1 MSKRT
6 PFRRGAKQGE
16 EQLFHC
22 NGQLQV
28 SKRFDQDKLIPQTL
42 NYFDEQGRNYLQEEI
57 GANGKVLHTRVYDE
71 QGKLTYQD

>member
-1 MSKRT
+1 M
-6 PFRRGAKQGE
+6 
-16 EQLFHC
+16 
-22 NGQLQV
+22 

-57 GANGKVLHTRVYDE
+57 GTNGKVLHTRVYDE